1 MQLSERQI
9 YVRYHVSFT
18 HVRTDIDIMKENR
31 KTSNLFTR
39 SWQPVMIQ
47 IRRRLIIV
55 TGTNIS
61 SERTPVAWNYLIYDS
76 EGIGLD
82 VAVDGEAEIDV
93 VVGRRRPAR
102 IRIMNAITP
111 MSERV

>member
-1 MQLSERQI
+1 VI
-9 YVRYHVSFT
+9 AIHDT
-18 HVRTDIDIMKENR
+18 N
-31 KTSNLFTR
+31 KTLPDYCN
-39 SWQPVMIQ
+39 
-47 IRRRLIIV
+47 
-55 TGTNIS
+55 GNNIS

-93 VVGRRRPAR
+93 VIGRRRPAR